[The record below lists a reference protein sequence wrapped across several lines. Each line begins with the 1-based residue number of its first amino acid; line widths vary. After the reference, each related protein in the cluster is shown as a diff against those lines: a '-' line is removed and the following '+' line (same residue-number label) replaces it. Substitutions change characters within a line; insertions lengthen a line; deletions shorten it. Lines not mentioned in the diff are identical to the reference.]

1 MLTMWKS
8 SRSSETSLIK
18 DDFQLDMDHWAMVT
32 DNGLTSS
39 KKMQNLL
46 IFMVNLDETF
56 SDSSHVALY
65 YRLNEVIKRSCI

>member
-1 MLTMWKS
+1 
-8 SRSSETSLIK
+8 
-18 DDFQLDMDHWAMVT
+18 MVI

-56 SDSSHVALY
+56 SDSSHVALD